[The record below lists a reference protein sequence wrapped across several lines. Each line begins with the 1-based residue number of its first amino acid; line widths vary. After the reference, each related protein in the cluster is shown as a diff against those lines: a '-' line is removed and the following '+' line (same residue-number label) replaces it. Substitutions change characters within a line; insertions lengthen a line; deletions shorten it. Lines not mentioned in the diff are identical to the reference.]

1 MRRGTWRQRRDRGSG
16 GRGAAARAR
25 RGARARRKRGRRYR
39 PGDGGRPNKKDYDIA
54 SDGSRYEKRGGGEP
68 VCIDGEIPFEVPEGW
83 EWARLESLSSVIT
96 DGDHQA
102 PPQVNDGVP
111 FLVISDVSNGGL
123 SFNGTRH
130 VPQSYYDAIDASR
143 KPRAGDLLI
152 TVTGS
157 FGITVPVNTETA
169 FCFQRHIALIRPLIF
184 REFLDLALSA
194 PLAYER
200 FKLESSGT
208 AQKTVS
214 LTVLRRT
221 LIPLPSLVEQRRIAA
236 RVAELMPLVEQYG
249 ALEDEREA
257 LDAGLADRLRK
268 SVLQEAVQ
276 GRLAAQDASD
286 EPASALLERI
296 RAERAAKV
304 AAGELKAPKGGESVI
319 YRDPS
324 DGAHYEKRGK
334 GEPVCIEDEIP
345 FDVPRGWE
353 WARLGSFI
361 NLLSG
366 VDLQPACYNDAHR
379 GIPYLTGASN
389 FDNGDLI
396 ENRWTEA
403 PTRISLE
410 GELLFTCKGTVGQMA
425 INRFEKAHIAR
436 QIMSIAPLDASTLAY
451 IEVFLKSIVMNI
463 RKDSKGVI
471 PGIERATL
479 LNALIPV
486 PPLAE
491 QHRIVARVEE
501 LTTLTSQLPR

>member
-1 MRRGTWRQRRDRGSG
+1 MLDKQKNAGELKPYLRNANVQWGYFDLNEVHSMALSKDEQ
-16 GRGAAARAR
+16 ARFLLQQ
-25 RGARARRKRGRRYR
+25 
-39 PGDGGRPNKKDYDIA
+39 GDLMVC
-54 SDGSRYEKRGGGEP
+54 EGGEP
-68 VCIDGEIPFEVPEGW
+68 GRCAIWGSRSCEMYYQKALHRVRCASDSLEVEYCAIVV
-83 EWARLESLSSVIT
+83 EYYVRARL
-96 DGDHQA
+96 
-102 PPQVNDGVP
+102 
-111 FLVISDVSNGGL
+111 
-123 SFNGTRH
+123 
-130 VPQSYYDAIDASR
+130 
-143 KPRAGDLLI
+143 
-152 TVTGS
+152 
-157 FGITVPVNTETA
+157 
-169 FCFQRHIALIRPLIF
+169 
-184 REFLDLALSA
+184 
-194 PLAYER
+194 
-200 FKLESSGT
+200 LESKMTGT
-208 AQKTVS
+208 TIKHLPARNLERMLV
-214 LTVLRRT
+214 
-221 LIPLPSLVEQRRIAA
+221 PLPSLVEQRRIAA